1 MRRFFSLLMLFIFL
15 VLPSWALALK
25 VGDSA
30 PVFQAPSTQG
40 LIDLE
45 AFAGKKNIV
54 LALYY
59 ADFTPV

>member
-1 MRRFFSLLMLFIFL
+1 MKNIFSYIMLAIFL

-25 VGDSA
+25 VGDTA
-30 PVFQAPSTQG
+30 PVFQAPSTMG
-40 LIDLE
+40 RIDLE
-45 AFAGKKNIV
+45 AYAGKENIV